1 MAADFTMLLRD
12 VVDVTGGDW
21 GVETYPIFD
30 EAYRKQLNQTLY
42 EIYCY
47 REIGFETIDIFRQQV
62 AAKMRLVM
70 PYYNQLYESA
80 KLQYDPLSAV
90 DMTTWTDANQSGSGN
105 QKSTSSSES
114 TSSGESTSAGR
125 EHAYPGSPIYK
136 EGDYATTGTTSEG
149 RTAGKNGQKAT
160 SDASH
165 SDMAESHARSGQRGR
180 MTSGAALVTEYRQ
193 AMINVDQMVVAE
205 LEPLF
210 MGIASSGDAHVGSDA
225 TYPFGLWYPWWGR

>member
-62 AAKMRLVM
+62 AARMRLVM
-70 PYYNQLYESA
+70 PYYNQLYEST

-105 QKSTSSSES
+105 QKSASSSES
-114 TSSGESTSAGR
+114 TSSGESTSPAASTPTPAAPSTKR
-125 EHAYPGSPIYK
+125 
-136 EGDYATTGTTSEG
+136 ATTPPRARRRKGAPPAKTAKRQLPTPVTRTWRSRTPG
-149 RTAGKNGQKAT
+149 R
-160 SDASH
+160 ASA
-165 SDMAESHARSGQRGR
+165 AE
-180 MTSGAALVTEYRQ
+180 
-193 AMINVDQMVVAE
+193 
-205 LEPLF
+205 
-210 MGIASSGDAHVGSDA
+210 
-225 TYPFGLWYPWWGR
+225 